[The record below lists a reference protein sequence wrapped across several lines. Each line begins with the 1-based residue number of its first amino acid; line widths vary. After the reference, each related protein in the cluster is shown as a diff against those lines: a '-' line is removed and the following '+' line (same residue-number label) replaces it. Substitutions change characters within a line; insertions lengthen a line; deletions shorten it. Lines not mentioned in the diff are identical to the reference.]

1 MAELKSVSL
10 KQLVKTKKITGIGNL
25 SINKNEYPFVTVLQ
39 GDKSQNLYFGQKTA
53 EKVTGTF
60 EKGDNIMNFLKD
72 CTVVQIQNKEGEVRF
87 KLSSSEGTNYTSGA
101 SLLSAFD
108 VEDNIVDLDIELFD
122 KAFTAKSDSVV
133 QAPQEA

>member
-25 SINKNEYPFVTVLQ
+25 AFNTNEYPFVTILQ
-39 GDKSQNLYFGQKTA
+39 VDKSQNLYFGQKTA
-53 EKVTGTF
+53 EKVSGTF
-60 EKGDNIMNFLKD
+60 QKGDNIMNFLKD
-72 CTVVQIQNKEGEVRF
+72 CTVIQTENKEGETRF

-108 VEDNIVDLDIELFD
+108 VEDEIVDLDINLFD
-122 KAFTAKSDSVV
+122 KAFTSKSESVV

>member
-25 SINKNEYPFVTVLQ
+25 SFNTNDYPFVTILQ

-53 EKVTGTF
+53 EKVSGTF
-60 EKGDNIMNFLKD
+60 QKGDNIMQFLKD
-72 CTVVQIQNKEGEVRF
+72 CTVIQTENKEGETRF

-108 VEDNIVDLDIELFD
+108 VEDEIVDLDINLFD
-122 KAFTAKSDSVV
+122 KAFTSKSESVV